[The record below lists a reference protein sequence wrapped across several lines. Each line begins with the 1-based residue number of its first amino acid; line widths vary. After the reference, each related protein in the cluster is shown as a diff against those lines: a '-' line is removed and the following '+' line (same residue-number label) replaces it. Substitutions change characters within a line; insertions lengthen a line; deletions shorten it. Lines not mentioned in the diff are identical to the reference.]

1 MIIETLGTLLISWR
15 DEKGDKKIVKLLPGR
30 HNYNLDIGI
39 PIVAEQLRV
48 YRKHKVIRFD
58 ELLPSDMPILKKIP
72 DGANKSKEL
81 TEKVILKPSPVKI
94 RNKSDKSTNDVGA
107 TP

>member
-30 HNYNLDIGI
+30 HNYKLDMGI

-48 YRKHKVIRFD
+48 YRKHKVIRFG
-58 ELLPSDMPILKKIP
+58 ELLPSDMSVLKKILE
-72 DGANKSKEL
+72 DTNKLNEL
-81 TEKVILKPSPVKI
+81 TKKVILKPSAVKV

-107 TP
+107 TS